1 MLPPQVLNDYYTQYF
16 SISFFNSNEIQTV
29 EQVLKNDEFILKMG
43 FALVDEALLVG
54 IQTREDD

>member
-1 MLPPQVLNDYYTQYF
+1 MSPQVLNDYYTQYF

>member
-1 MLPPQVLNDYYTQYF
+1 MLPPHVLNDYYTQYF

-29 EQVLKNDEFILKMG
+29 EQVLNNDEFILKMG

-54 IQTREDD
+54 IQMREDD

>member
-1 MLPPQVLNDYYTQYF
+1 MSPQVLNDYYTQYF

-43 FALVDEALLVG
+43 FTLVDEALLVG
-54 IQTREDD
+54 IQMREDD